1 MGLRAKLNLVLLAAC
16 AVGFSIAA
24 IVLHRVTIDDAR
36 GQVLQNARVM
46 MTAANAIRKYT
57 ADALVPLLSMERDGK
72 FVAETVPA
80 FAAQTTFHEIQAAFP
95 GFSYRE
101 PALNPTA
108 PSDRA
113 AAWEADIIG
122 TFRIEADDKELV
134 VERDTPIGPTLNLA
148 RPITIGE
155 AACFRCHSIPAAAPA
170 ALTASYGTRN
180 GFGWKFNETIGAQI
194 VSMPMAAPLK
204 AARDAFVTFL
214 IILVAMFAV
223 VFLIVNLLLHY
234 LVIAPV
240 KRVSAI
246 ADAVSLGEEGIEVYV
261 KPGKD
266 EIASLSISFNRMR
279 ESVKHAM
286 AMTSPASP
294 RRAPGTPPETAGA

>member
-1 MGLRAKLNLVLLAAC
+1 MGLRAKLNLALLAAC
-16 AVGFSIAA
+16 AVGLLIAA
-24 IVLHRVTIDDAR
+24 IVLHRITIDDAR
-36 GQVLQNARVM
+36 GQALQNANVM
-46 MTAANAIRKYT
+46 MTAANAMRKYT
-57 ADALVPLLSMERDGK
+57 ADALVPLLPMERDGK

-80 FAAQTTFHEIQAAFP
+80 FAAQTTFHEIQGAFP

-113 AAWEADIIG
+113 TAWEAGIIG
-122 TFRIEADDKELV
+122 TFRNEADDKELV
-134 VERDTPIGPTLNLA
+134 LERDTPTGPTLNLA
-148 RPITIGE
+148 RPVTIGE
-155 AACFRCHSIPAAAPA
+155 AACFRCHSFPAAAPA
-170 ALTASYGTRN
+170 ALTATYGSAN

-204 AARDAFVTFL
+204 AAHAAFVTFL

-223 VFLIVNLLLHY
+223 VFLIVNVLLHY

-246 ADAVSLGEEGIEVYV
+246 ADAVSLGEEGVEVYV

-279 ESVKHAM
+279 ESVRHAI
-286 AMTSPASP
+286 AMTTPASK
-294 RRAPGTPPETAGA
+294 RRAPGKPPETTGA